1 VKLGDKLEYILRK
14 IGVKWVWEKIWGG
27 DCKECE
33 KRKRWLNK
41 FGMKEDDVDPASAV
55 DEDEE
60 MDAFLD
66 EILMWR
72 DDEDEK

>member
-1 VKLGDKLEYILRK
+1 MG
-14 IGVKWVWEKIWGG
+14 
-27 DCKECE
+27 
-33 KRKRWLNK
+33 
-41 FGMKEDDVDPASAV
+41 EDDVDPASAV

>member
-1 VKLGDKLEYILRK
+1 MGFKLKSQKSIKQGGFKLM
-14 IGVKWVWEKIWGG
+14 GSSP
-27 DCKECE
+27 
-33 KRKRWLNK
+33 
-41 FGMKEDDVDPASAV
+41 MKEDDVDPASAV

-66 EILMWR
+66 EILMWK